1 MRSLICG
8 ILKNNTNELIYKHKQ
23 THRHGKQTFGYQR
36 GKAGGWI
43 SQEFEINI
51 DPLLYIKEIINK
63 DLLCSYYIAR
73 KLCSILYNNL

>member
-1 MRSLICG
+1 MSLICG

-43 SQEFEINI
+43 SQELGINI
-51 DPLLYIKEIINK
+51 DPLLYIK
-63 DLLCSYYIAR
+63 
-73 KLCSILYNNL
+73 